1 MSRDPTVDSRRY
13 LLSLIS
19 VIPSRFMVASLAFPS
34 DTAADLTQGLFALGN
49 RTRLA
54 RLFGTSSRC
63 ITAFAS
69 MRSLFN
75 YMFLAVPFLKETCH
89 MALEHYWTD

>member
-1 MSRDPTVDSRRY
+1 
-13 LLSLIS
+13 
-19 VIPSRFMVASLAFPS
+19 MVATLAFPS
-34 DTAADLTQGLFALGN
+34 DTAADLTQGLFAFGD

-69 MRSLFN
+69 MCSLFN
-75 YMFLAVPFLKETCH
+75 CMFLVDRAI
-89 MALEHYWTD
+89 LERNLSHCIRTLLDGLDYSK